1 MSSILA
7 HFMNQYDKNMAD
19 NKNRLEVRS
28 TVFAHNGHIPSEY
41 TCEGRDINPPI
52 EVSNIPE
59 GTKTLALIVDD
70 PDAPKGVFDHW
81 LVWNISPNEAISEG
95 NAPGINGING
105 FGKTGYGGPC
115 PPSGTH
121 RYFFKVYAL
130 DTALNLETG
139 ADKKALYDAMQG
151 HILAEGELM
160 GLYQKR
166 KMMAGS

>member
-1 MSSILA
+1 MI
-7 HFMNQYDKNMAD
+7 KNMAN
-19 NKNRLEVRS
+19 NKNMLEVRS
-28 TVFAHNGHIPSEY
+28 TVFAHNGHIPAEY

-59 GTKTLALIVDD
+59 GTKTLALVVDD

-95 NAPGINGING
+95 TAPGINGING

-130 DTALNLETG
+130 NTALSLETG
-139 ADKKALYDAMQG
+139 ADKKALYDAMEG